1 MGALYAKN
9 GKIYN
14 SEPLEI
20 YIPMEY
26 FNNEIAINRGSHI
39 ETFAILYCRTFK
51 GNTPSEIKLWNIP
64 VTIDIMVYESKLDT
78 IKVGG
83 KNIDVMTLQF
93 MKDSYIMH
101 QTLPKGREIAGT
113 FLNTMLSG
121 KLPKILNYNKVIDI
135 WWKNLEISGISYK
148 VPSKMYELVVA
159 NIYRNAH
166 NEKERYGEFYGRNE
180 NSNGFDYTTGNVRSV
195 VKNLSTFSGM
205 VFEDI
210 GAMIS
215 NGINNSINNVEEPI
229 SPLEKII
236 HY

>member
-14 SEPLEI
+14 SEQMEI
-20 YIPMEY
+20 YIPIEY
-26 FNNEIAINRGSHI
+26 FTNEIAINRGSYI
-39 ETFAILYCRTFK
+39 ETFAILYCRIFK
-51 GNTPSEIKLWNIP
+51 GNTPGEIKLWNIP
-64 VTIDIMVYESKLDT
+64 VTIDIMVYETKMDT
-78 IKVGG
+78 IKLNG
-83 KNIDVMTLQF
+83 KSIDVMTLQY

-113 FLNTMLSG
+113 FLNNMLSG
-121 KLPKILNYNKVIDI
+121 KLPKVLNYDKIIDI

-148 VPSKMYELVVA
+148 VPSKMYELVIA
-159 NIYRNAH
+159 NIYRNPH
-166 NEKERYGEFYGRNE
+166 NEKERYGMFYGKNP
-180 NSNGFDYTTGNVRSV
+180 NATGFDYTTGNVRSV

-210 GAMIS
+210 GTMIS